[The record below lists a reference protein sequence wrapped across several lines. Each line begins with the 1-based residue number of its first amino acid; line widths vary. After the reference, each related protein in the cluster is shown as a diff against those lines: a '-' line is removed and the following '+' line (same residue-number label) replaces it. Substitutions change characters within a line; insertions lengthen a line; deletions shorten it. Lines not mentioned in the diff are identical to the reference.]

1 MRFLVLLAAMAVSGA
16 ASAQM
21 LPAGTWTGTWTEGRN
36 ARPATAEIERCET
49 GFRVVLTAGGR
60 TARTETATWQRG
72 RLRFTTDRAR
82 LPGMTLARALT
93 CDLTAASDGRLSGV
107 CTAGRAR
114 YPLALSPPADG
125 AFGCD

>member
-1 MRFLVLLAAMAVSGA
+1 MRFLLLLAALAVPSA

-21 LPAGTWTGTWTEGRN
+21 LPAGTWTGTWSEGRA
-36 ARPATAEIERCET
+36 ARAATAEIERCET
-49 GFRVVLTAGGR
+49 GFRVVLTSGGR

-82 LPGMTLARALT
+82 LPGMTLPRALT
-93 CDLTAASDGRLSGV
+93 CDLTAASDGRLSGA

-114 YPLALSPPADG
+114 YVLTLSPPADG